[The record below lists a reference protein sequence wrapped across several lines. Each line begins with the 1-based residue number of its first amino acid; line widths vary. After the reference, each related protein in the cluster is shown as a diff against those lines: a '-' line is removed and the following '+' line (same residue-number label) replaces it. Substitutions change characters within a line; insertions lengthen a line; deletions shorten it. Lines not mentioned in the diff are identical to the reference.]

1 MKFMTSPTEAI
12 IYENDKLYVCL
23 ASYPLTKGHTI
34 VAWNND
40 VDDIHL
46 LYREEFLSLMEV
58 VDEVRNALLKTLD
71 IEKVYLI
78 YSDEVKHVH
87 WHLVP
92 RYDEKG
98 YNILTHTPEKTS
110 DFSLA
115 QEIKN
120 NLELHLD

>member
-1 MKFMTSPTEAI
+1 MTPPTEAI

-34 VAWNND
+34 VAWKND

-46 LYREEFLSLMEV
+46 LHREEFLSLMEV

-71 IEKVYLI
+71 IDKVYLI
-78 YSDEVKHVH
+78 YSDEVNHVH

-98 YNILTHTPEKTS
+98 YNILTHTPGKIS